1 VPDALPP
8 DDLPNDASSDDDLDD
23 QRPSLPPAEEVV
35 RRLSTG
41 ETVVPNDLLTLAN
54 PSDDVVAS
62 CLSLWPKLQPE
73 RRRELLAAMQQLAE
87 EDATLDFHRIHL
99 SALRDP
105 DAATRILAVRGLWEQ
120 DREDYMRLL
129 VEQLRTDPEATVRAT
144 IAEILG
150 NYVVAQE
157 FGLLSEEAAE
167 DLSAALRESI
177 EDVNETEEVRAMA
190 LTSLGASSEEWVSEL
205 IAELYESGG
214 PRMRQAATLAMGRNG
229 DDQWLPILLH
239 SFDDED
245 GQVRAAA
252 ATAAGQLLMEEAID
266 ALILLVDDDEEDVQV
281 AAIQALGEIAGE
293 GAERV
298 LTDLMGRSEPYLRD
312 AAREALIG
320 AQLLGID
327 FAADEDDEAP
337 RSGPNSD
344 EDDR

>member
-1 VPDALPP
+1 
-8 DDLPNDASSDDDLDD
+8 
-23 QRPSLPPAEEVV
+23 
-35 RRLSTG
+35 
-41 ETVVPNDLLTLAN
+41 
-54 PSDDVVAS
+54 
-62 CLSLWPKLQPE
+62 
-73 RRRELLAAMQQLAE
+73 
-87 EDATLDFHRIHL
+87 
-99 SALRDP
+99 
-105 DAATRILAVRGLWEQ
+105 
-120 DREDYMRLL
+120 MRLL
-129 VEQLRTDPEATVRAT
+129 VDQLRTDPEATVRAT
-144 IAEILG
+144 IAEVLG
-150 NYVVAQE
+150 NYVVGQE

-167 DLSAALRESI
+167 DLNSALRESI

-190 LTSLGASSEEWVSEL
+190 LTSLGASSEEWVAEL

-214 PRMRQAATLAMGRNG
+214 PRTRQAATLAMGRNG

-281 AAIQALGEIAGE
+281 AAVQALGEIAGE

-327 FAADEDDEAP
+327 FEPEEDRDTPAPPSNDDEDDE
-337 RSGPNSD
+337 
-344 EDDR
+344 

>member
-1 VPDALPP
+1 MPDALPP
-8 DDLPNDASSDDDLDD
+8 DDMSADDLDD
-23 QRPSLPPAEEVV
+23 DRPTLPRAEDVV
-35 RRLSTG
+35 RRLSAR
-41 ETVVPNDLLTLAN
+41 ETVVPNDLLALSS

-62 CLSLWPKLQPE
+62 CLSLWPKLPPE

-87 EDATLDFHRIHL
+87 DDATLDFHRIHL

-144 IAEILG
+144 IAEVLG
-150 NYVVAQE
+150 NYVVGQE
-157 FGLLSEEAAE
+157 FGILSEEAAE
-167 DLSAALRESI
+167 DLNSALRESI
-177 EDVNETEEVRAMA
+177 EDVNETEEVRAIA
-190 LTSLGASSEEWVSEL
+190 LTSLGASSEEWVSEI

-214 PRMRQAATLAMGRNG
+214 PRMRMAATLAMGRNG

-266 ALILLVDDDEEDVQV
+266 GLILLVDDDEEDVQV
-281 AAIQALGEIAGE
+281 AAVQAIGEIAGE

-298 LTDLMGRSEPYLRD
+298 LADLMGRSEPHLRD

-327 FAADEDDEAP
+327 FAAEENEPIGPADDGGDDDED
-337 RSGPNSD
+337 SV
-344 EDDR
+344 